1 MNLSDTFL
9 WYILAIPCLLIAST
23 IHEYAHAFV
32 AYKLGDATAKAN
44 GRLSLNPLSHI
55 DPIGAISMIIF
66 HIGWSKPVPIN
77 EYNFINPVWGTALV
91 SIAGPLSNV
100 ILATIVA
107 ILYHFIPNSFFFVFI
122 VINISMGV
130 FNLIPIPPLDG
141 SKIIRAFLPR
151 GIRYYW
157 EKAER
162 FVPLIFILFLIPFS
176 PLSSL
181 TSNLIGN
188 ALDFFLKILGIS

>member
-1 MNLSDTFL
+1 
-9 WYILAIPCLLIAST
+9 
-23 IHEYAHAFV
+23 
-32 AYKLGDATAKAN
+32 
-44 GRLSLNPLSHI
+44 
-55 DPIGAISMIIF
+55 
-66 HIGWSKPVPIN
+66 
-77 EYNFINPVWGTALV
+77 
-91 SIAGPLSNV
+91 
-100 ILATIVA
+100 
-107 ILYHFIPNSFFFVFI
+107 
-122 VINISMGV
+122 MGV